1 MILKKR
7 NPLLRPR
14 ELKGNFPLGFFFTFA
29 FILTG
34 KCEGGGWRKEG
45 AMRSLRVFARRI
57 KGGAAAPLDTAKT
70 DLWKGRK
77 EGGQN
82 RSLNVQFTIDG
93 INIDKPRLAEKMNS
107 TFISRPNMQVEVSSP
122 RSLIFVHL
130 PQILYGSL
138 FRTQRGEKKEVPCL
152 VTVRR
157 VGWTQRPEGAMSVWE
172 KL

>member
-1 MILKKR
+1 MEEGRSDAFLACFRAADKRRRRRAAGHNQDGFMEGKKR
-7 NPLLRPR
+7 
-14 ELKGNFPLGFFFTFA
+14 
-29 FILTG
+29 
-34 KCEGGGWRKEG
+34 
-45 AMRSLRVFARRI
+45 
-57 KGGAAAPLDTAKT
+57 
-70 DLWKGRK
+70 
-77 EGGQN
+77 GGQN

-138 FRTQRGEKKEVPCL
+138 FRTQRGEKEEVPCL